1 MSGTESDELGR
12 LRAENAR
19 LRALLA
25 QHGIAA
31 DEPENMSPRKP
42 VLSLEEKVTLFRS
55 LFQGREDCLLGDGS
69 AQRQARADT
78 SQFAVGNGI
87 GSFATRRNS
96 NAPNVRT
103 ASFSHWDM
111 MTFTITSKVKIRM
124 GAMWSVSMRYFR
136 IIPVASYA
144 ATSMTR
150 IASMVIKR
158 MLWHTS
164 VFAATGEFR
173 LI

>member
-1 MSGTESDELGR
+1 M
-12 LRAENAR
+12 
-19 LRALLA
+19 
-25 QHGIAA
+25 
-31 DEPENMSPRKP
+31 
-42 VLSLEEKVTLFRS
+42 
-55 LFQGREDCLLGDGS
+55 CLLGDGS

-78 SQFAVGNGI
+78 SQFEVGNGI

-103 ASFSHWDM
+103 ASFSHWDT

-164 VFAATGEFR
+164 VFAATGGFQRISSVHDRAMALMSGFCLMNQSKLEQLEVLVMQF
-173 LI
+173 